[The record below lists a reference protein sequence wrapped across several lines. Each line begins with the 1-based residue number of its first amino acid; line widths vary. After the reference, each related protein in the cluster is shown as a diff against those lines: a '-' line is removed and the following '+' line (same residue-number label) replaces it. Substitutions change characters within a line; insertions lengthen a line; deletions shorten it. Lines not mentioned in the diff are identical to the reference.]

1 MQKEQYGVP
10 YLLVLLILGAGVV
23 FLLLR
28 GPSITTVHAEGLDAR
43 APDPEQDSGRT
54 SLVGRITDPQEEPI
68 GGAEINLVLNRNPI
82 DENEEH
88 PLAESQPD
96 GTFVLDLPPEILGTI
111 ETLALDISRTHFG
124 SVEWQASSDQV
135 ARLNR
140 GESLRLPDLEMRR
153 RVTAGF
159 WVATFTFVGMLV
171 IVALEKL
178 HNTMAALLGV
188 AVVLGTSFVG
198 GAVNPDLFIFDF
210 ERALEYVNFD
220 VIFLVMGMMIVI
232 GVIEETGIFQW
243 LAYQSYRLSGGRA
256 WLLVTILMLITSV
269 ASALLDNVT
278 TMLLMTPITIQIAL
292 AMEMNPLSL
301 LIPEVLASNVGGIST
316 LIGTPTN
323 ILIGSY
329 AGLGFNDFL
338 TQLTPGVLLAQA
350 VLTIYVILRYR
361 AQFLVRGGRL
371 SERLLNRLRESGR
384 ITQPDKLRKSGL
396 IFAVMLLLFILGE
409 RIHLV
414 PAVTAILGAVA
425 MLLWVTPD
433 IESMLKVVDWTTLMF
448 FISLFIAVGAV
459 QEVGLI
465 SVIADAIGRLVGS
478 NLTAAVLVLV
488 WSAAFLSGIIANIP
502 FTAAML
508 PVVGFLTRS
517 IPGASNQVL
526 FYALSI
532 GSAMGGNSSLIGAS
546 ANLVT
551 AGIAER
557 AGYRI
562 TYAEFFKV
570 GMPAMIIT
578 VLVGTLWLLLRF

>member
-1 MQKEQYGVP
+1 
-10 YLLVLLILGAGVV
+10 
-23 FLLLR
+23 
-28 GPSITTVHAEGLDAR
+28 
-43 APDPEQDSGRT
+43 
-54 SLVGRITDPQEEPI
+54 
-68 GGAEINLVLNRNPI
+68 
-82 DENEEH
+82 
-88 PLAESQPD
+88 
-96 GTFVLDLPPEILGTI
+96 
-111 ETLALDISRTHFG
+111 
-124 SVEWQASSDQV
+124 
-135 ARLNR
+135 
-140 GESLRLPDLEMRR
+140 
-153 RVTAGF
+153 
-159 WVATFTFVGMLV
+159 
-171 IVALEKL
+171 
-178 HNTMAALLGV
+178 
-188 AVVLGTSFVG
+188 
-198 GAVNPDLFIFDF
+198 
-210 ERALEYVNFD
+210 
-220 VIFLVMGMMIVI
+220 

-292 AMEMNPLSL
+292 AMGINPLSL

-329 AGLGFNDFL
+329 AGLSFNDFL
-338 TQLTPGVLLAQA
+338 TKLTPGVLLAQVA
-350 VLTIYVILRYR
+350 LTVYVLIRYR
-361 AQFLVRGGRL
+361 KQFLVQGGGL
-371 SERLLNRLRESGR
+371 SEALLNRLRESGR
-384 ITQPDKLRKSGL
+384 ITQPAKLRKSGL
-396 IFAVMLLLFILGE
+396 IFGVMLLFFILGE

-448 FISLFIAVGAV
+448 FISLFIVVGAI

-465 SVIADAIGRLVGS
+465 SIIAAAIGRLVGD
-478 NLTAAVLVLV
+478 NLTVAVLVLV

-508 PVVGFLTRS
+508 PVVGFLTRMV
-517 IPGASNQVL
+517 PGASSQVL

-562 TYAEFFKV
+562 TYVEFFKV

-578 VLVGTLWLLLRF
+578 VAMGTLWLFIRF

>member
-1 MQKEQYGVP
+1 MPKRNVALQRFFALAILGIG
-10 YLLVLLILGAGVV
+10 LLVIIGQGRLGRVA
-23 FLLLR
+23 
-28 GPSITTVHAEGLDAR
+28 HAEGT
-43 APDPEQDSGRT
+43 APQAEDNVSLAGR
-54 SLVGRITDPQEEPI
+54 VTDPQGEPI
-68 GGAEINLVLNRNPI
+68 SRAKVKLIVNGNPF
-82 DENEEH
+82 EGEEQA
-88 PLAESQPD
+88 PLTESQPD
-96 GTFVLDLPPEILGTI
+96 GSFVLDVPPELTRLPI
-111 ETLALDISRTHFG
+111 ESLTLDFSRTHFH
-124 SVEWQASSDQV
+124 SKRWSAEPEQLE
-135 ARLNR
+135 RLNQD
-140 GESLRLPDLEMRR
+140 ESLRVPDQEMTR

-159 WVATFTFVGMLV
+159 WVATLTFIAMLI

-188 AVVLGTSFVG
+188 AIVLGTTFVG

-210 ERALEYVNFD
+210 EQALEYVNFD

-232 GVIEETGIFQW
+232 GVIEETGVFQW
-243 LAYQSYRLSGGRA
+243 MAYQSYRLSGGRA

-301 LIPEVLASNVGGIST
+301 LLPEVLASNVGGIST

-329 AGLGFNDFL
+329 ANLGFNDFL
-338 TQLTPGVLLAQA
+338 TELTPGVLLAQA
-350 VLTIYVILRYR
+350 VLTVYVILRYR
-361 AQFLVRGGRL
+361 KQFLVKGSGL
-371 SERLLNRLRESGR
+371 SEALLNRLRESGR
-384 ITQPDKLRKSGL
+384 ITQPAKLRRSGL
-396 IFAVMLLLFILGE
+396 IFGVMLLLFVLGE
-409 RIHLV
+409 RFHLV

-448 FISLFIAVGAV
+448 FISLFIVVGAI

-465 SVIADAIGRLVGS
+465 SAIADLIGRLVAD

-488 WSAAFLSGIIANIP
+488 WSSAFLSGIIANIP

-508 PVVGFLTRS
+508 PVVGFLTRT

-526 FYALSI
+526 FFALSI

-557 AGYRI
+557 AGYRV
-562 TYAEFFKV
+562 TYAEFFRI
-570 GMPAMIIT
+570 GMPAMLIT
-578 VLVGTLWLLLRF
+578 VAVGTLWLLIRF

>member
-1 MQKEQYGVP
+1 MTEQNP
-10 YLLVLLILGAGVV
+10 KYLSLLAILILGLVLTLPHNPPA
-23 FLLLR
+23 
-28 GPSITTVHAEGLDAR
+28 PAHAQEPLTDKKV
-43 APDPEQDSGRT
+43 
-54 SLVGRITDPQEEPI
+54 SLVGRVTDPQGEPVRD
-68 GGAEINLVLNRNPI
+68 AEIALLINGNRKVL
-82 DENEEH
+82 
-88 PLAESQPD
+88 LSTASQPD
-96 GTFVLDLPPEILGTI
+96 GAFVLDVPHEAVGDI
-111 ETLALDISRTHFG
+111 ETLTLEISRSHFQ
-124 SVEWQASSDQV
+124 SQHWEIESDDV
-135 ARLNR
+135 ARLNQ
-140 GESLRLPDLEMRR
+140 GESLRLPDLELARR
-153 RVTAGF
+153 ITAGF
-159 WVATFTFVGMLV
+159 WVATLTFVAILV
-171 IVALEKL
+171 IIALEKL

-188 AVVLGTSFVG
+188 AIVLGTTFVG

-278 TMLLMTPITIQIAL
+278 TMLLMTPMTIQISIAL
-292 AMEMNPLSL
+292 GINPLSL
-301 LIPEVLASNVGGIST
+301 LIPEVLASNIGGIST

-329 AGLGFNDFL
+329 AGLTFTDFL
-338 TQLTPGVLLAQA
+338 TKLTPGVLLAQA
-350 VLTIYVILRYR
+350 ALTVYVLIRYR
-361 AQFLVRGGRL
+361 AQFLVRGGGL
-371 SERLLNRLRESGR
+371 SEELLERLRESGR
-384 ITQPDKLRKSGL
+384 ITQPTKLRRSGI
-396 IFAVMLLLFILGE
+396 IFGVMLFFFVVGE
-409 RIHLV
+409 SIHLV
-414 PAVTAILGAVA
+414 PAVVAIIGAVA
-425 MLLWVTPD
+425 MLLWVAPD

-448 FISLFIAVGAV
+448 FISLFIVVGAI

-465 SVIADAIGRLVGS
+465 SIIADAISRLVGG
-478 NLTAAVLVLV
+478 NLTAATLVLA

-508 PVVGFLTRS
+508 PVVSFLTRT
-517 IPGASNQVL
+517 IPGASSQVL
-526 FYALSI
+526 FYALSV

-551 AGIAER
+551 AGIAEQ

-562 TYAEFFKV
+562 TYREFFKA

-578 VLVGTLWLLLRF
+578 VTIGTLWLLIRF